1 VPSFLTF
8 NVSERYNKLIETF
21 KRTYDRSPEFIVRS
35 PGRVNLIGE
44 HIDYSGYG
52 VLPMAIERDVVQA
65 VATRSDTTQVH
76 ITNINAKYPQ
86 RSFEY
91 EGEDKVVTIDAST
104 LEWSNYFKCGYK
116 VRKAYRKDDRPVGT
130 N

>member
-1 VPSFLTF
+1 M
-8 NVSERYNKLIETF
+8 
-21 KRTYDRSPEFIVRS
+21 RS

-65 VATRSDTTQVH
+65 VATRSDSTLVY
-76 ITNINAKYPQ
+76 ITNINTKYTQ

-116 VRKAYRKDDRPVGT
+116 VREACRKEDRPVDT